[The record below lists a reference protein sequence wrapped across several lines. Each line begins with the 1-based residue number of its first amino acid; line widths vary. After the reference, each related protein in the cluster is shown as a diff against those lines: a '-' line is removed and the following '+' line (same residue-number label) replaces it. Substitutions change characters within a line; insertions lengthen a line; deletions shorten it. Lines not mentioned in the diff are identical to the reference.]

1 MIGNITLGTD
11 DFKRAGDFYDALLAK
26 IGAKR
31 VMTDERMLDWGAS
44 NHEPFSKHDFIIF
57 VQHCHSSYEPMMKRN
72 SSWQISK
79 KLDSREGDQFVQ
91 KTASDAFTILI

>member
-44 NHEPFSKHDFIIF
+44 NHEPL
-57 VQHCHSSYEPMMKRN
+57 Q
-72 SSWQISK
+72 Q
-79 KLDSREGDQFVQ
+79 
-91 KTASDAFTILI
+91 T